1 VGVPA
6 GIVSL
11 GTIFFVGM
19 IAWMVWIL
27 LASIV
32 LLVVRET

>member
-1 VGVPA
+1 VGVLA

-19 IAWMVWIL
+19 IAWMAWIL
-27 LASIV
+27 VASLV
-32 LLVVRET
+32 LLVARET